1 MDLPTLLTSFEVFAF
16 IFMPGCGF
24 VLIPPTFKSYLK
36 WRKTENMRDFCSM
49 VIQGA
54 LSLCFLISIFPLFAY
69 RVIEFHSLSGAW
81 FYSLL
86 AYLGLGVFMGYLTL
100 PKMLFHYQKL
110 MSKKTTTHF
119 GLMVFFGFLSFYGL
133 SSFFILM
140 IHSVLSV
147 TR

>member
-1 MDLPTLLTSFEVFAF
+1 MDLPNLLTSFEIFAF
-16 IFMPGCGF
+16 IFMPCCGF

-36 WRKTENMRDFCSM
+36 WRKRQNSRDFCSM
-49 VIQGA
+49 VIQGT

-69 RVIEFHSLSGAW
+69 RVIGL
-81 FYSLL
+81 YSYSSTWVYGLL
-86 AYLGLGVFMGYLTL
+86 AYLGLGAFMGYLTL
-100 PKMLFHYQKL
+100 PKMLSHYQKL
-110 MSKKTTTHF
+110 RSEKTATNF
-119 GLMVFFGFLSFYGL
+119 GLMVFFGFLSFYGF